1 VDFGWI
7 ILLTNRGIKNI
18 IRGMKTLMVDE
29 FKRNISEVLEII
41 KQGEE
46 VTISSGKEKENIA
59 VLIPFDMYIRG
70 QKKRKLGILE
80 SRASYSLKEDFE
92 MSDEELLSL

>member
-1 VDFGWI
+1 M
-7 ILLTNRGIKNI
+7 LTSRSIRNI
-18 IRGMKTLMVDE
+18 IHGMKTLMVDE
-29 FKRNISEVLEII
+29 FKKNISEVLEII

-46 VTISSGKEKENIA
+46 VTISSGREKENIA
-59 VLIPFDMYIRG
+59 VLVPFNMYIRG
-70 QKKRKLGILE
+70 HKKRKLGILE